1 MKLEEIQGFKQ
12 LSEMRQKQCMDLID
26 EVGHI
31 LENVEIKRVR
41 PYADGV
47 EAVFSD
53 GMEEYTFSKVN
64 SLF

>member
-12 LSEMRQKQCMDLID
+12 LSEVRQRQCMDLID

-41 PYADGV
+41 PYGDGV